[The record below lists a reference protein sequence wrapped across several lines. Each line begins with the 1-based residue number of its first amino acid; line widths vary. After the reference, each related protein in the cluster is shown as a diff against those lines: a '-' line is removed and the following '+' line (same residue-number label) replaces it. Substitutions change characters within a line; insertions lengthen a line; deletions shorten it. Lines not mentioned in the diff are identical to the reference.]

1 MLLSSKAFKD
11 VHHLLKLSLFK
22 VYIYAS
28 RTELSLSFQP
38 LFLLSLSP
46 LFFTTN
52 DYYITEGPLYKLQI
66 CLNYIE
72 EQNIPVFVACANK
85 GETVGDS
92 GEADTENKQENPH
105 DRVEQYLG
113 RRTLTWN
120 WVTGIQ
126 WKKGLHLIYIFK
138 YSAGCSIRKLLE
150 QKLSIPSGKMSGS
163 IRLWAHLGRTWA
175 SSFISNSQKIQT
187 LGTTH

>member
-1 MLLSSKAFKD
+1 MLLSSEAFKD

-28 RTELSLSFQP
+28 RTELSLSFHP

-113 RRTLTWN
+113 RRTLT
-120 WVTGIQ
+120 
-126 WKKGLHLIYIFK
+126 
-138 YSAGCSIRKLLE
+138 
-150 QKLSIPSGKMSGS
+150 
-163 IRLWAHLGRTWA
+163 
-175 SSFISNSQKIQT
+175 
-187 LGTTH
+187 